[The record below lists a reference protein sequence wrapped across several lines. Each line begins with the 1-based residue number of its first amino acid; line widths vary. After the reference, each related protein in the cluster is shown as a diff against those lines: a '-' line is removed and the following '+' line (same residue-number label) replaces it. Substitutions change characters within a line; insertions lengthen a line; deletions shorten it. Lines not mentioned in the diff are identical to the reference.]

1 MNLHTDFD
9 YQTIQLSPDYEGKVT
24 ATLISSKY
32 NVGDRESVLYL
43 HGYIDYF
50 FHPHVCEQF
59 IKNNFDFYAL
69 DLRKYGRSIL
79 EHQRANFCLDIEE
92 YFEEISIAIR
102 QINKTGHSPIHLLGH
117 STGGL
122 IASNYMNHGKE
133 ASSVKSL
140 ILNSPF
146 LDFNQPGIARK
157 ATFLTAKIASTILPY
172 SYINGALSPVYAQSI
187 HKDHY
192 GEWDFNP
199 DWKPIKGFPT
209 YFKWIVAIHSA
220 QKKLLE
226 SNIEVPVLV
235 MHSSRSRSMSTFSEE
250 AMSSDTV
257 LNIEDIK
264 RIGSRLGKQV
274 TLLDID
280 NALHDVFLSP
290 KEVREAAFNEMF
302 AWLRTG
308 TDS

>member
-9 YQTIQLSPDYEGKVT
+9 YQTIQLSPDYEGEVT
-24 ATLISSKY
+24 ATLISSKF
-32 NVGDRESVLYL
+32 NTGDRESVLYL

-59 IKNNFDFYAL
+59 IKNNLDFYAL
-69 DLRKYGRSIL
+69 DLRKYGRSML

-102 QINKTGHSPIHLLGH
+102 QINKTGNSPIHLLGH

-133 ASSVKSL
+133 VSSIKSL

-146 LDFNQPGIARK
+146 LDFNQPDIAKK

-172 SYINGALSPVYAQSI
+172 SYINGALSPVYAQSL

-302 AWLRTG
+302 AWLGTG